1 MAQIPGP
8 LNAVKDVVNR
18 SLSGREPF
26 EIVVR
31 TVGGVVLVFA
41 AVHVASNAGE
51 YIDMAKKT
59 FFSVLRKVP
68 GVEGTIEKEKAKA
81 LKHIR
86 DSFETPGQKFD
97 RIPEQGKEYMEVLA
111 MMKESQ
117 QYDLSKY
124 GTQNLSGCIYL
135 GDDEHTKFTNE
146 AYGLF
151 SLSNPLHTDSFPNVR
166 RYEAEVIGM
175 TARMMHGGPSVCG
188 AMTSGGTESILM
200 AIKAYRDYA
209 KAKKGITHPELVAP
223 VTVHSAFDKACAY
236 FGIKLVH
243 VGLDAEYKADLRAVK
258 NAINKNTIAIVG
270 SACNFPHGMI
280 DDIEGLAAIAKAHNI
295 GLHVD
300 SCLGGFVLPWIAKL
314 DKYHKDIPL
323 FDFRVDGVTSMSAD
337 THKYGYAPKGTSVV
351 LFHNHELRTYMFFTA
366 PNWTGGIYGSPT
378 MAGSRPGG
386 LIAAAWA
393 TLVAIGEDGYL
404 EKAEGI
410 MEASRIMVEGTKKI
424 DDLVVIGEPK
434 AMVIAFASKNSKVN
448 IFQVSAAMSKRGWH
462 LNSLQRPDALH
473 ICVTAKHIGTG
484 PKFVADLNASVEEV
498 KAFPDMYKNSSAAM
512 YGSAAAIPDR
522 TLVSDV
528 IVGVLD
534 LMLTE
539 V

>member
-1 MAQIPGP
+1 MALSP
-8 LNAVKDVVNR
+8 LHTVKDVLNK

-26 EIVVR
+26 QIVVG
-31 TVGGVVLVFA
+31 TVGGVVLVYA
-41 AVHVASNAGE
+41 ATHVVCNASE
-51 YIDMAKKT
+51 YLEGAKKT

-68 GVEGTIEKEKAKA
+68 VVESTIEKEKAKA

-97 RIPEQGKEYMEVLA
+97 RIPEKGKEYSEVLA
-111 MMKESQ
+111 LMHESH
-117 QYDLSKY
+117 QYDFSKY
-124 GTQNLSGCIYL
+124 GTHNLSGTIYL

-146 AYGLF
+146 AYGMF

-175 TARMMHGGPSVCG
+175 TARMMHGGPNVCG

-200 AIKAYRDYA
+200 AMKAYRDYA
-209 KAKKGITHPELVAP
+209 RAKKGITKPELVAP
-223 VTVHSAFDKACAY
+223 ITAHAAFDKACYY

-243 VGLDAEYKADLRAVK
+243 VGLDAEYKVDLRAVK

-280 DDIEGLAAIAKAHNI
+280 DDIESLAVIAKQHNV

-300 SCLGGFVLPWIAKL
+300 SCLGGFVLPWIARL

-351 LFHNHELRTYMFFTA
+351 LYHNHELRTYMFFAA

-386 LIAAAWA
+386 LIAAAWG

-410 MEASRIMVEGTKKI
+410 MEASREMLEGTKKI
-424 DDLVVIGEPK
+424 TDLIVIGEPK
-434 AMVIAFASKNSKVN
+434 AMVIAFASRNSKVN
-448 IFQVSAAMSKRGWH
+448 IFQVSAAMGKRGWH
-462 LNSLQRPDALH
+462 LNSLQKPDALH

-484 PKFVADLNASVEEV
+484 PKFVTDLTASVEEV
-498 KAFPDMYKNSSAAM
+498 KAFPDLYKNSSAAM
-512 YGSAAAIPDR
+512 YGSAASIPDR
-522 TLVSDV
+522 SLVNDV